1 MLVTIL
7 LFARLRELAGESEMR
22 HDLPPDATVRTAW
35 EATVRRFPS
44 LADHERSLSA
54 AVNADYAHFTTRLQ
68 EGDEVAFLPPVSG
81 GQDRRQKTRR
91 QKAGGASGSSRP
103 RRTTLDWRRALD
115 WRLTLD

>member
-7 LFARLRELAGESEMR
+7 LFARLRELAGGSEMR
-22 HDLPPDATVRTAW
+22 HELPPDATVRTAW

-54 AVNADYAHFTTRLQ
+54 AVNAEYAPFTTRLQ

-81 GQDRRQKTRR
+81 GQDGRQKVEGRR
-91 QKAGGASGSSRP
+91 
-103 RRTTLDWRRALD
+103 
-115 WRLTLD
+115 